1 MDDIDFVTDIS
12 SLFILEVYRL
22 LEQTVVDVIVIWDFF
37 LVSFCLS
44 FLTVFVFGWVGVYA
58 FVCERDMS

>member
-22 LEQTVVDVIVIWDFF
+22 LQHTVVDVIVIWNFF
-37 LVSFCLS
+37 LVSLS
-44 FLTVFVFGWVGVYA
+44 
-58 FVCERDMS
+58 

>member
-22 LEQTVVDVIVIWDFF
+22 LQHTVVDVIVIWDFF
-37 LVSFCLS
+37 LVSLLS
-44 FLTVFVFGWVGVYA
+44 LFPDC
-58 FVCERDMS
+58 VCVWMGGCACVRL